1 MKNTRVVIKRV
12 RILLVVRLLN
22 HCWRSELKE
31 RSPEA
36 SAASIVER
44 PLITLFIIPEKTLSV
59 SDGDGDNHPFVYSA
73 SVYATTATGSAGVFA
88 NTFKLAGA
96 RPI

>member
-1 MKNTRVVIKRV
+1 MVS
-12 RILLVVRLLN
+12 LSN
-22 HCWRSELKE
+22 HCCRSELKE
-31 RSPEA
+31 RSPPA

-44 PLITLFIIPEKTLSV
+44 PLITLFIIPEKSLSV
-59 SDGDGDNHPFVYSA
+59 SDGYVTNHPFVYSA